1 MRQLGLSLAAFALAL
16 GCKAA
21 PEPSPAEASSPLP
34 TANEAPPPPPGP
46 AETGA
51 APAPSAPPAGV
62 PGAERTYAEGT
73 KAITAKVGERF
84 AIALP
89 ANVTIPMKWRI
100 DPPPDVKLLAAGEE
114 KYFEEP
120 PKGCDG
126 CTGYGGTRVFPFE
139 AKAAGTTTLHFAL
152 RPLSDP
158 KGKAHKEASIDV
170 TVAP

>member
-1 MRQLGLSLAAFALAL
+1 MRQLGLSLAACALAL

-34 TANEAPPPPPGP
+34 TATNAPAPPPPGP
-46 AETGA
+46 DP
-51 APAPSAPPAGV
+51 APAPGASAAPSGAS
-62 PGAERTYAEGT
+62 GAERTYAEGT
-73 KAITAKVGERF
+73 KTIAAKIGERF

-100 DPPPDVKLLAAGEE
+100 DPPPDAKLLAAGEE
-114 KYFEEP
+114 KYVEEP

-152 RPLSDP
+152 RPLTDP
-158 KGKAHKEASIDV
+158 KGKAQKEATIEV